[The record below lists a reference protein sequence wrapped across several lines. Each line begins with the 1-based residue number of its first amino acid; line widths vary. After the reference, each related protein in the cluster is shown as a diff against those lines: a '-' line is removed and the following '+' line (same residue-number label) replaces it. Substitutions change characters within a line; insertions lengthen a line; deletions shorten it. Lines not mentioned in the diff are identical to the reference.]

1 MKKKIIIILIGVF
14 LVVSLGVY
22 FIGIKS
28 HVKIN
33 TSKDITL
40 TIKEG
45 TLTNE
50 KVTLILTNNSEKNIS
65 YGNPYQL
72 EVKRFDGWHRI
83 IKNPAF
89 TLEAYVVYPK
99 GSTEIEVNLKNIYG
113 KLKKGTYRIIK
124 NISYENEKDNFED
137 FNIAVEF
144 KI

>member
-1 MKKKIIIILIGVF
+1 MKKKIIIILVGVF
-14 LVVSLGVY
+14 LIVSLGIY
-22 FIGIKS
+22 FIVIKS

-33 TSKDITL
+33 NLKDITL
-40 TIKEG
+40 TIKED

-50 KVTLILTNNSEKNIS
+50 KVTLILTNNSDKNIS

-72 EVKRFDGWHRI
+72 EIKRIDGWHRI

-89 TLEAYVVYPK
+89 TLEAYRVYPK

-124 NISYENEKDNFED
+124 KIRYEDEEKS
-137 FNIAVEF
+137 FNLAVEF
-144 KI
+144 KVK

>member
-14 LVVSLGVY
+14 LTVCLGFY
-22 FIGIKS
+22 FIVIKS

-33 TSKDITL
+33 NLKDITL
-40 TIKEG
+40 TIKED

-50 KVTLILTNNSEKNIS
+50 KVTLILTNNSDKNIS

-72 EVKRFDGWHRI
+72 EIKRFDGWHRI

-89 TLEAYVVYPK
+89 TLEAYIVYPK

-124 NISYENEKDNFED
+124 NIRYENEEKS
-137 FNIAVEF
+137 FNVASEF
-144 KI
+144 TID

>member
-1 MKKKIIIILIGVF
+1 MKKKIIIILVGVF
-14 LVVSLGVY
+14 LIVSLGIY
-22 FIGIKS
+22 FIVIKS

-40 TIKEG
+40 TIKED

-50 KVTLILTNNSEKNIS
+50 KVTLILTNNSDNNIL

-72 EVKRFDGWHRI
+72 EIKRFDGWHRI

-89 TLEAYVVYPK
+89 TLEAYGVYPK

-124 NISYENEKDNFED
+124 NIRYENEEKS
-137 FNIAVEF
+137 FNLAVEF
-144 KI
+144 NID